1 MTRKWLGK
9 VSETIFDLIPCFV
22 ICPMLL
28 ELLDQFS
35 SLVTVDVHP
44 SDVSSEIAGL
54 PLVV

>member
-1 MTRKWLGK
+1 MTRKWFGK

-44 SDVSSEIAGL
+44 AISRRKL
-54 PLVV
+54 PVCL